1 MASEVAGEARGKVY
15 LVGGG
20 PGDPELLT
28 LKAVRVISEAD
39 AILYDQLLNPEVLRH
54 SRADAELFFVGK
66 KKGDHTFKQSEIN
79 ELLAELATR
88 YRVVARLKGGDP
100 LTFGRGGEEYEHLV
114 RLGIDC
120 EIVPGIT
127 SAVATSAYFGLPL
140 THREY
145 ASSVTLATGHASKHE
160 TPESFAGFELKDRT
174 LVVYMG
180 LSAIDRIMSELR
192 ALPANHGMPAAVIEK
207 VSRPRQRILFGTIET
222 LAAIAHEAKVE
233 SPALIVVG
241 DVVRF
246 AETLAQVKAQP
257 AGR

>member
-1 MASEVAGEARGKVY
+1 MSSDALGKVY

-79 ELLAELATR
+79 DLLYELSKR

-100 LTFGRGGEEYEHLV
+100 LTFGRGGEEYEHLL
-114 RLGIDC
+114 RLGVDC
-120 EIVPGIT
+120 EIIPGIT
-127 SAVATSAYFGLPL
+127 SAVASSASFGLPL

-145 ASSVTLATGHASKHE
+145 ASSVTFATGHASAHAE
-160 TPESFAGFELKDRT
+160 PESFAGMALKGRT

-180 LSAIDRIMSELR
+180 LSAIERIMAELR
-192 ALPANHGMPAAVIEK
+192 ALPENQGTPAAIVEK
-207 VSRPRQRILFGTIET
+207 ASRPRQRILYGTIET
-222 LAAIAHEAKVE
+222 LADIAKDSKVE

-241 DVVRF
+241 DVVGF
-246 AETLAQVKAQP
+246 ARTVSELKT
-257 AGR
+257 